1 MSESK
6 TGREGNLQTGM
17 NTVDSLMK
25 DLASGDGIVRQNA
38 RRRLV
43 QMGHAAVP
51 ALVEGMQHPR
61 ERVRWEAAKALG
73 EIRDPAG
80 APVLVAAL
88 EDEEPAVR
96 WLAAT
101 GLIGMGRGAL
111 APLLEALE
119 GHSNTVFMREGAHRV
134 LHALKREGKAA
145 EVQPVLDALEN
156 LEPPVEV
163 PVAAYHVLH
172 KIREA
177 EKVEEEE

>member
-6 TGREGNLQTGM
+6 TGREGSLQTG
-17 NTVDSLMK
+17 TATIDSPMK
-25 DLASGDGIVRQNA
+25 DLASSDGLVRQNA

-43 QMGHAAVP
+43 QLGDTAVP
-51 ALVEGMQHPR
+51 ALVNGLQDPR

-73 EIRDPAG
+73 EIRDPAA
-80 APVLVAAL
+80 APALVAAL

-96 WLAAT
+96 WLAAS
-101 GLIGMGRGAL
+101 GLIGLGRDAL
-111 APLLEALE
+111 APLLEGLE
-119 GHSNTVFMREGAHRV
+119 GHSNTVSMREGAHRV
-134 LHALKREGKAA
+134 LHALMREGKAREA
-145 EVQPVLDALEN
+145 QPVLDALEN

-177 EKVEEEE
+177 ERAKDRE